1 MSADWEDKA
10 GTAATNFSLT
20 GTAAPSTVPLLPADA
35 SSLPPAGAAAEPARL
50 AQLEASVLQT
60 QGSVEE
66 LRRELCGKMDVI
78 EALDSKLDVLS
89 RRVGASLDSIMA
101 ELRMLRA
108 EHGERETAERLKPS
122 IPAPVDTSDTATAHS
137 EAHSEA
143 HLEAHLEAH
152 SEAQERVKPRK
163 MSGRLSERAARTS
176 SGL

>member
-1 MSADWEDKA
+1 M
-10 GTAATNFSLT
+10 
-20 GTAAPSTVPLLPADA
+20 
-35 SSLPPAGAAAEPARL
+35 
-50 AQLEASVLQT
+50 
-60 QGSVEE
+60 EE

-108 EHGERETAERLKPS
+108 EHGEKETAERLKPRV
-122 IPAPVDTSDTATAHS
+122 PAPVDTSDTAI
-137 EAHSEA
+137 AHSEA
-143 HLEAHLEAH
+143 HLEAHSEAH